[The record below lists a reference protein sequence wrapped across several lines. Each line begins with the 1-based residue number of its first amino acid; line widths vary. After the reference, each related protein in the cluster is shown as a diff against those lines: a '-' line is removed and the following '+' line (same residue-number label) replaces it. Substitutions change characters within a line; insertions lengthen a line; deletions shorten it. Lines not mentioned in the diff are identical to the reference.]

1 MKKLLIYISVFFT
14 SFLSVAL
21 HAQTVVFST
30 DFTNTTLW
38 PDASGVTTVKTV
50 ATSYGT
56 VEYLNISTNP
66 TSSKTYN
73 SVKETGYI
81 EFHYGSSTIG
91 TSNSYFKLPALTF
104 TNGGVFSI
112 VYGAGSTGKNLQLQ
126 EWTGSSWSS
135 GSYAQ
140 ITTVKSSIWYT
151 QNWIITGSGSKIFR
165 LVLASSNPMYVPSI
179 VVTAN
184 RSSIAVSKDT
194 IDFGSKRL
202 SQTFPTDSVVVTGNS
217 LSSEVVINANDTFPI
232 NNVSSGSFYASA
244 SLPTTGGTLY
254 AKFEPT
260 AVGAYLDSIILSSSN
275 VDNVKVYVKGVALP
289 LSSNDSIL
297 SFAINGYNGKIN
309 QTTKVITIDVPVSVS
324 LPIKTTPVVTLSD
337 SAKLTTTGSLSFNAD
352 STTYVTVTA
361 EDGTTQTYSV
371 VLVRTA
377 TGVSLEKVSPFT
389 VSASKQAIVIDAP
402 SECEYAI
409 YGITGNCIATGKLT
423 LGKNQIAQSSGIYI
437 VRING
442 KSYKLI
448 IP

>member
-1 MKKLLIYISVFFT
+1 VKKLLIYISIFFT
-14 SFLSVAL
+14 SFLCVGL

-50 ATSYGT
+50 TTSYGT

-73 SVKETGYI
+73 SVKKTGYI

-91 TSNSYFKLPALTF
+91 SSNSYFKLPALTF
-104 TNGGVFSI
+104 TNGGVFSV

-140 ITTVKSSIWYT
+140 ITTVKSSVWYT

-165 LVLASSNPMYVPSI
+165 LVLTSSSPMYVSSI

-184 RSSIAVSKDT
+184 QSSIAVNKDT

-202 SQTFPTDSVVVTGNS
+202 SQTFPTNSIAITGNS
-217 LSSEVVINANDTFPI
+217 LSSEIVVNTNDPFEI
-232 NNVSSGSFYASA
+232 NNTSTGSFFTSA
-244 SLPTTGGTLY
+244 TLSATGGTVY

-260 AVGAYLDSIILSSSN
+260 AVGSYLDSIILSSSN

-297 SFAINGYNGKIN
+297 SFAINGYSGKIN
-309 QTTKVITIDVPVSVS
+309 QTTKIITIDVPASVS
-324 LPIKTTPVVTLSD
+324 LPIKTTPVATLSD
-337 SAKLTTTGSLSFNAD
+337 SAKLTTGSLSFNVD
-352 STTYVTVTA
+352 STTYVTVAA

-389 VSASKQAIVIDAP
+389 VSSSKQAIIIDAP
-402 SECEYAI
+402 SECVYTI
-409 YGITGNCIATGKLT
+409 YGITGNCITSGKATI
-423 LGKNQIAQSSGIYI
+423 GKNQIAESGGIYI
-437 VRING
+437 VCING
-442 KSYKLI
+442 KSYKVI